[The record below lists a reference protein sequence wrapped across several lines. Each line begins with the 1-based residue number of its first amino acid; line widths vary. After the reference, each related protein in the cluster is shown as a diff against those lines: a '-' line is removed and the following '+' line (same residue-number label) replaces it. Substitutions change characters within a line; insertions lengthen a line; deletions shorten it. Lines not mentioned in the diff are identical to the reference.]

1 MRCPK
6 CACLDDKVVDSRAV
20 KEGAGVR
27 RRRECLS
34 CGYRYTTIEGI
45 IPEELKVVKR
55 TGDGRNSTATNCA
68 AASRTPA
75 TSARS
80 LRTMSTRPS
89 RRSPPRCC
97 GISTKRSPAAKSAAG
112 SWERLRGTDQVAYVR
127 FASVYRKFQ
136 DVDEF
141 IEEIRQLK

>member
-1 MRCPK
+1 MKCPY
-6 CACLDDKVVDSRAV
+6 CGAEESKVIDSRPT
-20 KEGAGVR
+20 EDSERIR

-55 TGDGRNSTATNCA
+55 TGDREEFDRDKLRRGIANACYKRPV
-68 AASRTPA
+68 TPDDVDKAVEEVA
-75 TSARS
+75 TSL
-80 LRTMSTRPS
+80 LRDFDKEVASS
-89 RRSPPRCC
+89 EIGRRVM
-97 GISTKRSPAAKSAAG
+97 
-112 SWERLRGTDQVAYVR
+112 ERLRGTDQVAYVR